1 MGHTSVSER
10 TNRAAERAAAHGV
23 HAVTPHLVCAGAADA
38 IEFYKQAFGATEMM
52 RLPGPDGK
60 LLHACV
66 SINGSS
72 VMLVD
77 EFPEMG
83 GTSPRTLK
91 GTPVTI
97 HLIVD
102 DVDAFVERAVAASAT
117 VVMPVADQFWGD
129 RYGLIEDPFGHR
141 WSVATPKRQMTME
154 EIREAARAMSAH

>member
-1 MGHTSVSER
+1 MSQQA
-10 TNRAAERAAAHGV
+10 NKAAEQAAAHGV
-23 HAVTPHLVCAGAADA
+23 HSVTPHLVCAGAADA
-38 IEFYKQAFGATEMM
+38 IEFYEKAFGATEMM
-52 RLPGPDGK
+52 RLPVPDGK
-60 LLHACV
+60 LIHACV

-77 EFPEMG
+77 EFPAMG
-83 GTSPRTLK
+83 GTSPKTLE

-102 DVDAFVERAVAASAT
+102 DVDAFVERAVEAGAK
-117 VVMPVADQFWGD
+117 VVMPVEDQFWGD

-154 EIREAARAMSAH
+154 EIREAARSAAASR